1 MINGKEELLHDI
13 RVANFIEAYRFSC
26 ISKRDKWYSFSNI
39 EWDPIL
45 SEIKIEAIINF
56 NDSSYT
62 INQIIR
68 QDTIP
73 KKSIGNQR
81 FKYTILE
88 PLKESKIFFKESDIT
103 GTILIQNNFPYY
115 DVIHHSSVS
124 LNNVENMFNFYS
136 DRCKAKVS
144 VELHKKNNTTHKYF
158 DCVGFREHSWG
169 LYPSH
174 HISCDSRVVVHFRD
188 QTISFR
194 YIEYNGMSYSYG
206 CISKKSGNLALV
218 LVELEFLSI
227 KNSSFESSEFTYKDA
242 QDDIDLIVS
251 KPIKPHHIEVSKKL
265 KKSHLHIISFS
276 DFTVI
281 GTNKKGY
288 GIEEHLIS
296 HERLKNVL

>member
-1 MINGKEELLHDI
+1 
-13 RVANFIEAYRFSC
+13 
-26 ISKRDKWYSFSNI
+26 
-39 EWDPIL
+39 
-45 SEIKIEAIINF
+45 
-56 NDSSYT
+56 
-62 INQIIR
+62 
-68 QDTIP
+68 
-73 KKSIGNQR
+73 
-81 FKYTILE
+81 
-88 PLKESKIFFKESDIT
+88 
-103 GTILIQNNFPYY
+103 
-115 DVIHHSSVS
+115 
-124 LNNVENMFNFYS
+124 
-136 DRCKAKVS
+136 
-144 VELHKKNNTTHKYF
+144 
-158 DCVGFREHSWG
+158 
-169 LYPSH
+169 
-174 HISCDSRVVVHFRD
+174 
-188 QTISFR
+188 
-194 YIEYNGMSYSYG
+194 MSYSYG